1 MSYIECTKCGHKALS
16 VATRCPRCGHDLP
29 PQRLRPPEPKPELP
43 RLRPVL
49 LVAGA
54 VVAGVVIVLV
64 ARHRADST
72 AVVVPPVAAPL
83 DTAAALEP
91 QPRPQP
97 PPPADDTT
105 NSAMP
110 APSAR
115 PPAPAPAPEVRP
127 AAGKAGRR
135 YARTWVN
142 VREGR
147 GRDTPVIRVLDPGEA
162 VRVDSLIKGWY
173 RVLVDG
179 RPLGYVHRRQLDAV
193 PPPERP

>member
-1 MSYIECTKCGHKALS
+1 MSYIECGQCGHKALS

-54 VVAGVVIVLV
+54 VVAGVAIVLV
-64 ARHRADST
+64 ARHRAGSSAD
-72 AVVVPPVAAPL
+72 VVPPAAAPL
-83 DTAAALEP
+83 DTAASLEP

-97 PPPADDTT
+97 PPAGDSTS
-105 NSAMP
+105 SAMP

-115 PPAPAPAPEVRP
+115 APAPEVRP
-127 AAGKAGRR
+127 AAGQAGRR

-147 GRDTPVIRVLDPGEA
+147 GRDTPVIRVLNPGEA

-179 RPLGYVHRRQLDAV
+179 LPLGYVHRRQLDAV
-193 PPPERP
+193 PPPDRP